1 LTIKKLFQFYNE
13 KIQFDNEKKTI
24 SIFLQFEIGWAIF
37 GSVPVQNGCSDA
49 STGLE
54 SGWQQLVG
62 D

>member
-1 LTIKKLFQFYNE
+1 LTMKKFNLTM
-13 KIQFDNEKKTI
+13 KKKTI

-37 GSVPVQNGCSDA
+37 GSVPVQNGYSDA